1 MFSINS
7 NPSSTKTATLL
18 NSISEQLTQ
27 SAQRVASG
35 KRILTAADDPAG
47 MGIVSGMKAQYSS
60 YNAVQKNLS
69 AGLSLLEVASSS
81 LGNQQEIMKQMKEL
95 ATQAASGTLSASD
108 RTALNETFTQ
118 LRTQLNESVNNATIF
133 GQNLTGTSG
142 AAVTI
147 QAGINAGNTFTI
159 SAARSDTTTLGLAS
173 LDLTTTGNATTA
185 MTAIDTA
192 VGTVSSN
199 QSIIGAQ
206 QNGLTKLAENAK
218 TVQNNLETSISRIED
233 VDMAAETA
241 KLQQLQA
248 KMQLTTAMMSIT
260 NQMPSYI
267 LQLLR

>member
-1 MFSINS
+1 MFSINN
-7 NPSSTKTATLL
+7 NPASTRTATLL
-18 NSISEQLTQ
+18 NAISQQLDQ

-47 MGIVSGMKAQYSS
+47 MGIVSNMKAQYSS

-69 AGLSLLEVASSS
+69 AGKSLLEVASSS
-81 LGNQQEIMKQMKEL
+81 LGSQQEIMKQMKEL
-95 ATQAASGTLSASD
+95 ATQAASGTLTAD
-108 RTALNETFTQ
+108 QRTALNETFTQ
-118 LRTQLNESVNNATIF
+118 LRTQLDESVNNATIF
-133 GQNLTGTSG
+133 GQNLTGSAG
-142 AAVTI
+142 ANVVI
-147 QAGINAGNTFTI
+147 QSGINAGNTFTI

-173 LDLTTTGNATTA
+173 LDLTDTTDASSA

-192 VGTVSSN
+192 VGTVASN
-199 QSIIGAQ
+199 QAIIGAQ
-206 QNGLTKLAENAK
+206 QNGLNKLAENAM
-218 TVQNNLETSISRIED
+218 TVQNNLESSISRIED

-260 NQMPSYI
+260 NQMPSYL